1 MFKLSLKNT
10 LLSKPLVWNTRIVQ
24 MLIFALI
31 FHTFYFLLG
40 YSSVQ
45 NLRYLYEQ
53 DTQFEFISVIGLHLT
68 AGLLLFIAVIV
79 WLFHY
84 LRNNPFK
91 SFYPITKNYLRKEA
105 LFIMI
110 ILGSAITIY
119 HSYQY
124 GILVKSKQLSKGLYD
139 IKDLETISLAN
150 CFLPFDK
157 DMFEKQQ
164 CCDSVEAR
172 INREPAYDPKRCNSN
187 SETYNEYGETITATD
202 YEYATAT
209 ETTPSDPDIPKE
221 YSYLYYCNSPGAGI
235 GYGTKDDPKSPT
247 YHQIAKRWLL
257 NKQKDSIKAVIN
269 DYIQLAKKFKIRF
282 NLDANALTELCF
294 QPGQIPHEVT
304 QSLYNAYL
312 DEETITFEGY
322 WAEFSSLNFAP
333 DRIKNVQEASF
344 FSVSDWEVYGYIL
357 MVLSFLLLSFRF
369 TRFKPWIVSVLGSGV
384 VFIIFAIIANIL
396 KDEDDIVYVYLGFEV
411 LCILMAMRQIT
422 GSRNK
427 LHGGV
432 WLNWSLFSLTAFFP
446 IIMKLIYDQTYQ
458 VSKCINNY
466 MVVVKEAPPIHHWI
480 GANWDTINALNVLL
494 LIGYLLYV
502 YVPLAY
508 KWQANP
514 SE

>member
-172 INREPAYDPKRCNSN
+172 INREPDYDPKRCKRN
-187 SETYNEYGETITATD
+187 SETDNE
-202 YEYATAT
+202 
-209 ETTPSDPDIPKE
+209 
-221 YSYLYYCNSPGAGI
+221 
-235 GYGTKDDPKSPT
+235 
-247 YHQIAKRWLL
+247 
-257 NKQKDSIKAVIN
+257 
-269 DYIQLAKKFKIRF
+269 
-282 NLDANALTELCF
+282 
-294 QPGQIPHEVT
+294 
-304 QSLYNAYL
+304 
-312 DEETITFEGY
+312 
-322 WAEFSSLNFAP
+322 
-333 DRIKNVQEASF
+333 
-344 FSVSDWEVYGYIL
+344 
-357 MVLSFLLLSFRF
+357 
-369 TRFKPWIVSVLGSGV
+369 
-384 VFIIFAIIANIL
+384 
-396 KDEDDIVYVYLGFEV
+396 
-411 LCILMAMRQIT
+411 
-422 GSRNK
+422 
-427 LHGGV
+427 
-432 WLNWSLFSLTAFFP
+432 
-446 IIMKLIYDQTYQ
+446 
-458 VSKCINNY
+458 
-466 MVVVKEAPPIHHWI
+466 
-480 GANWDTINALNVLL
+480 
-494 LIGYLLYV
+494 
-502 YVPLAY
+502 
-508 KWQANP
+508 
-514 SE
+514 